1 MISTNIL
8 AALPLKHAAEQQDIC
23 SEVIAQICQSC
34 IAAKYLMNRYIYV
47 LPDNNEF

>member
-8 AALPLKHAAEQQDIC
+8 AALPLKQAAKQQDIC

-34 IAAKYLMNRYIYV
+34 IAEKY
-47 LPDNNEF
+47 